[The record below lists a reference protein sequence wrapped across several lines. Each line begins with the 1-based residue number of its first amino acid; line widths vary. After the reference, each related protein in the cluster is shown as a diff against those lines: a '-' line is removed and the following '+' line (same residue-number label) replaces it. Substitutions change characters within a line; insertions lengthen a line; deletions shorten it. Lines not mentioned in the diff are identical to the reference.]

1 MKKVQPKV
9 KKIINKSIE
18 EAILYNEIEIKI
30 EHIMIALINDYDNDA
45 IKYLVELKVEVDD
58 LHSKLEQKIM
68 VEDIDKNNVKVSIL
82 PMSEYTKKII
92 KEAEIECDK
101 LKEAYLGTSHIMLSI
116 LKEKNN
122 ITNILKKM
130 GIDYK
135 KYDKV
140 VKKYIIKDNFEPAGG
155 EEEDLFSKRSQS
167 RKNKNSNTPI
177 LDNFSVDITKKA
189 AEGKIDPVIGR
200 EDVIQRVAQILSRKK
215 KNNPVLIGDPG
226 VGKTTVIEGL
236 AVKINEGDAPRT
248 LLDKRIVSLDLTSL
262 VAGTKY
268 RGQFE
273 ERMKG
278 IVDELMVS
286 EGIILFIDELHTL
299 VGAGNASGSMDAANV
314 FKPALSRG
322 DIQIIGA
329 TTLDEFRE
337 HIETD
342 GALTRRFQQVVI
354 EPPSIEDTIE
364 ILNKIKGS
372 YEFYHKVSYS
382 TETVEQCVK
391 LADRYVTDREFPDKA
406 IDILDEVGARSQVNA
421 KPPQVINDLEQEI
434 VDIKEQKNNVVRSQ
448 KYEEAAKLRDKE
460 RQVTEKLEKEKE
472 LWKSRLDKKR
482 IKIDPED
489 VSEVVAIMTG
499 IPLKRLSNDEGKR
512 LLGMEKVMKGS
523 VIGQDDAVVKIA
535 KSLRR
540 NRVGIRNPKKPIGS
554 FMFLGPTGTGKCHG
568 KGTKIMM
575 YDGTIK
581 NVEDV
586 EVGEYLMGD
595 DSTPREVLSLA
606 RGEEQMYK
614 IIPNKGGDE
623 FTCNESHILSLKNTT
638 TKEIVNISIKDY
650 LEKSDRFKHT
660 HKLYRVPVEY
670 SDTDHQLTI
679 NPYFLG
685 LWLGD
690 GTKNRV
696 GITTADEE
704 IVTYLN
710 EFTSKLNSKKQLVT
724 EFDEPSF
731 DELPYYV
738 SVHEHEDNKSNT
750 YYITKGQHGGLTCE
764 LRQEFKN
771 YNLINNKHIPYE
783 YLTSSFD
790 ERKSLL
796 AGLIDSDGYMS
807 NKSYCITQKRLGLSE
822 DIVKLSRSLGYCA
835 YITEKIIN
843 DVTYYNVNISGDLSD
858 LPIKLGRKKSETRE
872 QKKDVLVTGFNIEK
886 LEVDDYYGFT
896 LDGNH
901 LYLLGDFTV
910 THNTHLAKRLAKYMF
925 GDEDS
930 LIRIDMSEYQEK
942 HAVSRLIGAP
952 PGYVGHEEGGQLT
965 EKIRRKPYSIIL
977 FDEIEKADKDVYNIL
992 LQLLDDGQL
1001 TDSLGRKV
1009 NFKNCMVIMTSN
1021 VGVKKLQEF
1030 GDGVG
1035 FSTKSLAASKQ
1046 AKKSEFLNKELK
1058 KHFPPEFLNR
1068 LDDVVIFK
1076 SL

>member
-18 EAILYNEIEIKI
+18 EARLYNEVEIKI

-45 IKYLVELKVEVDD
+45 IKYLVELGVEVDD
-58 LHSKLEQKIM
+58 LHAKLEQKIFNEETGE
-68 VEDIDKNNVKVSIL
+68 EDVKISLL
-82 PMSEYTKKII
+82 PMSEYTKKLI
-92 KEAEIECDK
+92 KEAEFECDK
-101 LKEAYLGTSHIMLSI
+101 LKESYLSTTHIMLSI

-122 ITNILKKM
+122 ISNILKKM
-130 GIDYK
+130 GVDYK
-135 KYDKV
+135 KYDKE
-140 VKKYIIKDNFEPAGG
+140 VKKHIIKDSFEPADGDEG
-155 EEEDLFSKRSQS
+155 EDLFSRRNKSK
-167 RKNKNSNTPI
+167 KNKNSNTPI

-189 AEGKIDPVIGR
+189 SEGKIDPVIGR

-236 AVKINEGDAPRT
+236 ALKINEGDAPRT
-248 LLDKRIVSLDLTSL
+248 LLDKRIISLDLTSL

-278 IVDELMVS
+278 VVDELMDS

-337 HIETD
+337 HIEKD

-354 EPPSIEDTIE
+354 EPPSIEETIE

-372 YEFYHKVSYS
+372 YEFYHKVSYP
-382 TETVEQCVK
+382 EDTVEQCVK

-421 KPPQVINDLEQEI
+421 KPPQVINDLEEEI
-434 VDIKEQKNNVVRSQ
+434 VKIKDEKNNVVRSQ

-460 RQVTEKLEKEKE
+460 RQITDKLEHEKE

-482 IKIDPED
+482 IVIVPED
-489 VSEVVAIMTG
+489 VSEVVATMTG

-512 LLGMEKVMKGS
+512 LLGMEKVMKGT

-554 FMFLGPTGTGKCHG
+554 FMFLGPTGTGK
-568 KGTKIMM
+568 
-575 YDGTIK
+575 
-581 NVEDV
+581 
-586 EVGEYLMGD
+586 
-595 DSTPREVLSLA
+595 
-606 RGEEQMYK
+606 
-614 IIPNKGGDE
+614 
-623 FTCNESHILSLKNTT
+623 
-638 TKEIVNISIKDY
+638 
-650 LEKSDRFKHT
+650 
-660 HKLYRVPVEY
+660 
-670 SDTDHQLTI
+670 
-679 NPYFLG
+679 
-685 LWLGD
+685 
-690 GTKNRV
+690 
-696 GITTADEE
+696 
-704 IVTYLN
+704 
-710 EFTSKLNSKKQLVT
+710 
-724 EFDEPSF
+724 
-731 DELPYYV
+731 
-738 SVHEHEDNKSNT
+738 
-750 YYITKGQHGGLTCE
+750 
-764 LRQEFKN
+764 
-771 YNLINNKHIPYE
+771 
-783 YLTSSFD
+783 
-790 ERKSLL
+790 
-796 AGLIDSDGYMS
+796 
-807 NKSYCITQKRLGLSE
+807 
-822 DIVKLSRSLGYCA
+822 
-835 YITEKIIN
+835 
-843 DVTYYNVNISGDLSD
+843 
-858 LPIKLGRKKSETRE
+858 
-872 QKKDVLVTGFNIEK
+872 
-886 LEVDDYYGFT
+886 
-896 LDGNH
+896 
-901 LYLLGDFTV
+901 
-910 THNTHLAKRLAKYMF
+910 THLAKRLAKYMF

-1021 VGVKKLQEF
+1021 VGVKKLLEF

-1035 FSTKSLAASKQ
+1035 FSTKSLAENKQSK
-1046 AKKSEFLNKELK
+1046 KTEFLNKELK

-1068 LDDVVIFK
+1068 LDDVVIFNSLEITEIKKIVELEVSKLKERIVELGYNLKVLK
-1076 SL
+1076 SAKDFLAEAGYDEEYGARPLNRAIQKFIEDPVSEEILKDNIKEGQTIMVSYSKVKEKVDVKVI

>member
-18 EAILYNEIEIKI
+18 EARLYNEVEIKI
-30 EHIMIALINDYDNDA
+30 EHVMIALINDYDNDA
-45 IKYLVELKVEVDD
+45 IKYLVELNIEVDD
-58 LHSKLEQKIM
+58 LHTKLEQKIFND
-68 VEDIDKNNVKVSIL
+68 EEAGGEVKLSLL
-82 PMSEYTKKII
+82 PMSEYTKKLI
-92 KEAEIECDK
+92 KEAEFECDK
-101 LKEAYLGTSHIMLSI
+101 LKEIYLGTSHIMLSI

-122 ITNILKKM
+122 ISNILKKM
-130 GIDYK
+130 GVDYK

-140 VKKYIIKDNFEPAGG
+140 VKKYIIQDSFEPADS
-155 EEEDLFSKRSQS
+155 EEEDLFSRRSQS

-236 AVKINEGDAPRT
+236 ALKINEGDAPRT

-278 IVDELMVS
+278 VVDELMAT

-337 HIETD
+337 HIEKD

-372 YEFYHKVSYS
+372 YEFYHKVNYPI
-382 TETVEQCVK
+382 ETVEQCVK

-421 KPPQVINDLEQEI
+421 KPPQVIYDLEQEI
-434 VDIKEQKNNVVRSQ
+434 VNIKDEKNNVVRSQ

-460 RQVTEKLEKEKE
+460 RQITEKLEEEKE

-482 IKIDPED
+482 TEILPED
-489 VSEVVAIMTG
+489 VSEVVSVMTG

-512 LLGMEKVMKGS
+512 LLGMEKVMKGT

-554 FMFLGPTGTGKCHG
+554 FMFLGPTGTGK
-568 KGTKIMM
+568 
-575 YDGTIK
+575 
-581 NVEDV
+581 
-586 EVGEYLMGD
+586 
-595 DSTPREVLSLA
+595 
-606 RGEEQMYK
+606 
-614 IIPNKGGDE
+614 
-623 FTCNESHILSLKNTT
+623 
-638 TKEIVNISIKDY
+638 
-650 LEKSDRFKHT
+650 
-660 HKLYRVPVEY
+660 
-670 SDTDHQLTI
+670 
-679 NPYFLG
+679 
-685 LWLGD
+685 
-690 GTKNRV
+690 
-696 GITTADEE
+696 
-704 IVTYLN
+704 
-710 EFTSKLNSKKQLVT
+710 
-724 EFDEPSF
+724 
-731 DELPYYV
+731 
-738 SVHEHEDNKSNT
+738 
-750 YYITKGQHGGLTCE
+750 
-764 LRQEFKN
+764 
-771 YNLINNKHIPYE
+771 
-783 YLTSSFD
+783 
-790 ERKSLL
+790 
-796 AGLIDSDGYMS
+796 
-807 NKSYCITQKRLGLSE
+807 
-822 DIVKLSRSLGYCA
+822 
-835 YITEKIIN
+835 
-843 DVTYYNVNISGDLSD
+843 
-858 LPIKLGRKKSETRE
+858 
-872 QKKDVLVTGFNIEK
+872 
-886 LEVDDYYGFT
+886 
-896 LDGNH
+896 
-901 LYLLGDFTV
+901 
-910 THNTHLAKRLAKYMF
+910 THLAKRLAKYMF

-1021 VGVKKLQEF
+1021 VGVKKLLEF
-1030 GDGVG
+1030 GEGVG
-1035 FSTKSLAASKQ
+1035 FSTKSLAANKQ
-1046 AKKSEFLNKELK
+1046 AKKSEFLSKELK

-1068 LDDVVIFK
+1068 LDDVVVFNSLEIPEIKKIVELEVVKLK
-1076 SL
+1076 SRIVELGYNLKVLKSAKDFLAEAGYDEEYGARPLNRAIQKFIEDPVSEEILKDNIKEGQTIMVSYSKVKEKVDVKVI

>member
-18 EAILYNEIEIKI
+18 EARLYNEVEIKI
-30 EHIMIALINDYDNDA
+30 EHVMIALINDYDNDA
-45 IKYLVELKVEVDD
+45 IKYLVELDIEVDD
-58 LHSKLEQKIM
+58 LHTKLEQKIFND
-68 VEDIDKNNVKVSIL
+68 EEAGGEVKLSLL
-82 PMSEYTKKII
+82 PMAEYTKKLI
-92 KEAEIECDK
+92 KEAEFECDK
-101 LKEAYLGTSHIMLSI
+101 LKEPYLGTSHIMLSI

-122 ITNILKKM
+122 ISNILKKM
-130 GIDYK
+130 GVDYK

-140 VKKYIIKDNFEPAGG
+140 VKKYIIQDSFEPADG
-155 EEEDLFSKRSQS
+155 EEEDLFSRRSQS

-236 AVKINEGDAPRT
+236 ALKINEGDAPRT

-278 IVDELMVS
+278 VVDELMAT

-337 HIETD
+337 HIEKD

-372 YEFYHKVSYS
+372 YEFYHKVNYP

-421 KPPQVINDLEQEI
+421 KPPQVIYDLEQEI
-434 VDIKEQKNNVVRSQ
+434 VNIKDEKNNVVRSQ

-460 RQVTEKLEKEKE
+460 RQITEKLEKEKE

-482 IKIDPED
+482 TEILPED
-489 VSEVVAIMTG
+489 VSEVVAVMTG

-554 FMFLGPTGTGKCHG
+554 FMFLGPTGTGK
-568 KGTKIMM
+568 
-575 YDGTIK
+575 
-581 NVEDV
+581 
-586 EVGEYLMGD
+586 
-595 DSTPREVLSLA
+595 
-606 RGEEQMYK
+606 
-614 IIPNKGGDE
+614 
-623 FTCNESHILSLKNTT
+623 
-638 TKEIVNISIKDY
+638 
-650 LEKSDRFKHT
+650 
-660 HKLYRVPVEY
+660 
-670 SDTDHQLTI
+670 
-679 NPYFLG
+679 
-685 LWLGD
+685 
-690 GTKNRV
+690 
-696 GITTADEE
+696 
-704 IVTYLN
+704 
-710 EFTSKLNSKKQLVT
+710 
-724 EFDEPSF
+724 
-731 DELPYYV
+731 
-738 SVHEHEDNKSNT
+738 
-750 YYITKGQHGGLTCE
+750 
-764 LRQEFKN
+764 
-771 YNLINNKHIPYE
+771 
-783 YLTSSFD
+783 
-790 ERKSLL
+790 
-796 AGLIDSDGYMS
+796 
-807 NKSYCITQKRLGLSE
+807 
-822 DIVKLSRSLGYCA
+822 
-835 YITEKIIN
+835 
-843 DVTYYNVNISGDLSD
+843 
-858 LPIKLGRKKSETRE
+858 
-872 QKKDVLVTGFNIEK
+872 
-886 LEVDDYYGFT
+886 
-896 LDGNH
+896 
-901 LYLLGDFTV
+901 
-910 THNTHLAKRLAKYMF
+910 THLAKRLAKYMF

-1030 GDGVG
+1030 GEGVG
-1035 FSTKSLAASKQ
+1035 FSTKSLAANKQ
-1046 AKKSEFLNKELK
+1046 AKKSEFLSKELK

-1068 LDDVVIFK
+1068 LDDVVVFNSLEIPEIKKIVELEVDKLK
-1076 SL
+1076 SRIVELGYNLKVLKSAKDFLAEAGYDEEYGARPLNRAIQKFIEDPVSEEILKDNIKEGQTIMVSYSKVKEKVDVKVI

>member
-18 EAILYNEIEIKI
+18 EARLYNEVEIKI

-45 IKYLVELKVEVDD
+45 IKYLVELGIEVDD
-58 LHSKLEQKIM
+58 LHAKLEQKIFNEETGE
-68 VEDIDKNNVKVSIL
+68 EDVKISLL
-82 PMSEYTKKII
+82 PMSEYTKKLI
-92 KEAEIECDK
+92 KEAEFECDK
-101 LKEAYLGTSHIMLSI
+101 LKETYLATPHIMLSI

-122 ITNILKKM
+122 ISNILKKM
-130 GIDYK
+130 GVDYK
-135 KYDKV
+135 KYDKE
-140 VKKYIIKDNFEPAGG
+140 VKKHIIKDSFEPADGD
-155 EEEDLFSKRSQS
+155 EEGDLFSRRNQS
-167 RKNKNSNTPI
+167 KKNKNSNTPI

-189 AEGKIDPVIGR
+189 SEGKIDPVIGR

-236 AVKINEGDAPRT
+236 ALKINEGDAPRT
-248 LLDKRIVSLDLTSL
+248 LLDKRIISLDLTSL

-278 IVDELMVS
+278 VVDELMDS

-337 HIETD
+337 HIEKD

-372 YEFYHKVSYS
+372 YEFYHKVSYP
-382 TETVEQCVK
+382 EDTVEQCVK

-421 KPPQVINDLEQEI
+421 KPPQVIYDLEEEI
-434 VDIKEQKNNVVRSQ
+434 VKIKDEKNNVVRSQ

-460 RQVTEKLEKEKE
+460 RQITDKLEHEKE

-482 IKIDPED
+482 IVIVPED
-489 VSEVVAIMTG
+489 VSEVVATMTG

-512 LLGMEKVMKGS
+512 LLGMEKVMKGT

-554 FMFLGPTGTGKCHG
+554 FMFLGPTGTGK
-568 KGTKIMM
+568 
-575 YDGTIK
+575 
-581 NVEDV
+581 
-586 EVGEYLMGD
+586 
-595 DSTPREVLSLA
+595 
-606 RGEEQMYK
+606 
-614 IIPNKGGDE
+614 
-623 FTCNESHILSLKNTT
+623 
-638 TKEIVNISIKDY
+638 
-650 LEKSDRFKHT
+650 
-660 HKLYRVPVEY
+660 
-670 SDTDHQLTI
+670 
-679 NPYFLG
+679 
-685 LWLGD
+685 
-690 GTKNRV
+690 
-696 GITTADEE
+696 
-704 IVTYLN
+704 
-710 EFTSKLNSKKQLVT
+710 
-724 EFDEPSF
+724 
-731 DELPYYV
+731 
-738 SVHEHEDNKSNT
+738 
-750 YYITKGQHGGLTCE
+750 
-764 LRQEFKN
+764 
-771 YNLINNKHIPYE
+771 
-783 YLTSSFD
+783 
-790 ERKSLL
+790 
-796 AGLIDSDGYMS
+796 
-807 NKSYCITQKRLGLSE
+807 
-822 DIVKLSRSLGYCA
+822 
-835 YITEKIIN
+835 
-843 DVTYYNVNISGDLSD
+843 
-858 LPIKLGRKKSETRE
+858 
-872 QKKDVLVTGFNIEK
+872 
-886 LEVDDYYGFT
+886 
-896 LDGNH
+896 
-901 LYLLGDFTV
+901 
-910 THNTHLAKRLAKYMF
+910 THLAKRLAKYMF

-1021 VGVKKLQEF
+1021 VGVKKLLEF

-1035 FSTKSLAASKQ
+1035 FSTKSLAENKQ

-1068 LDDVVIFK
+1068 LDDVVIFNSLEIPEIKKIVELEVSKLKERIVELGYNLKVLK
-1076 SL
+1076 SAKDFLAEAGYDEEYGARPLNRAIQKFIEDPVSEEILKDNIKEGQTIMVSYSKVKEKVDVKVI